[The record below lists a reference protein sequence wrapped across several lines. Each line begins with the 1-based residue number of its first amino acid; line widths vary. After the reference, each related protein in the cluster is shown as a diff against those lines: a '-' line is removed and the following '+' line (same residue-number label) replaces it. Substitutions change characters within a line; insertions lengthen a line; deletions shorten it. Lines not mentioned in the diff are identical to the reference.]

1 MKRTAAATFAAIAL
15 AASLTAC
22 GSGSDSAT
30 TAESTAAETTAAATT
45 EQTQEATDTDQ
56 AEGTPVD
63 VATVANVTAPE
74 GFTDAGAQSGE
85 GAIGFVSADGMRTIV
100 ISAQTSSEDVEAAVA
115 ALSATGG
122 MVGQTQVQSGAT
134 TAFTETGSV
143 TVDGETGAS
152 YSSTSSDEST
162 GMSAATRGAYV
173 SHNGTLVFIGYTALN
188 LSGAAEVSEA
198 DFQTVLSSITWK

>member
-1 MKRTAAATFAAIAL
+1 MKRTVAASFAAIAL

-22 GSGSDSAT
+22 GSGSDSTT
-30 TAESTAAETTAAATT
+30 TAESTAAEATAVATT

-56 AEGTPVD
+56 AEGTPVH
-63 VATVANVTAPE
+63 VTTVASVAAPE
-74 GFTDAGAQSGE
+74 GFTDVGAQSGE

-100 ISAQTSSEDVEAAVA
+100 ISAQTSSEDVEAAVS
-115 ALSATGG
+115 ALFATGG

-134 TAFTETGSV
+134 TAFAETGSV

-173 SHNGTLVFIGYTALN
+173 SHNGTLVFIG
-188 LSGAAEVSEA
+188 
-198 DFQTVLSSITWK
+198 